1 MENLTFRTWAL
12 SQADSFTNAM
22 AKVLVNNGEVDLSDF
37 DGDIHELAVSVSED
51 FSYDCYDDDHPVHV
65 NTYGNYVVTINK
77 YARKIG
83 LLNTRS
89 GKFVE
94 TYCNKKDEFYVFIG
108 LGVLW
113 AKYNH
118 IERPITRTKKK
129 LSELKPHDIFVWGG
143 KKYEFIGTTAYRGK
157 AGRKYIILSLE
168 EDSICEFYEDTVAVE
183 E

>member
-1 MENLTFRTWAL
+1 MENLTFRTWVL
-12 SQADSFTNAM
+12 SQAQSFTIAM
-22 AKVLVNNGEVDLSDF
+22 ANALINSGEEDLSDY
-37 DGDIHELAVSVSED
+37 DDINDLAGSVCED
-51 FSYDCYDDDHPVHV
+51 FTYDVYDDDRRVHI

-83 LLNTRS
+83 LLNTRN

-94 TYCNKKDEFYVFIG
+94 TYCNKKDEFDVLIG

-118 IERPITRTKKK
+118 IERPKTMVKKK
-129 LSELKPHDIFVWGG
+129 LSELKSHEIFHWGSNR
-143 KKYEFIGTTAYRGK
+143 YEFIGSTDNRRKDGK
-157 AGRKYIILSLE
+157 KYIILRLS
-168 EDSICEFYEDTVAVE
+168 DDTICQFYEDTVTVE